1 MRSVVI
7 LAGLLSPLSAQQIDY
22 NSLRSVVRLS
32 APEKVSGTRNQTVT
46 LDLVATM
53 KPGYHVASNVAPA
66 YPLKVKLLE
75 NDAAQLQSVVYPA
88 PKTHKLGDEILSV
101 FDGDVRLKLT
111 LKVAANAPVG
121 RTILTGKVSYQACDD
136 RACLRPDSI
145 DIKVPLDIRN

>member
-1 MRSVVI
+1 MRSAAI
-7 LAGLLSPLSAQQIDY
+7 LVSLLSPLGAQQIDY

-32 APEKVSGTRNQTVT
+32 APEKVSGTRNQTLT

-53 KPGYHVASNVAPA
+53 KPGYHVASNIAPA

-75 NDAAQLQSVVYPA
+75 NDAAQLQNVVYPA
-88 PKTHKLGDEILSV
+88 PKSHKLGDEILSV

-111 LKVAANAPVG
+111 LKIAANAPVG

>member
-1 MRSVVI
+1 MLV
-7 LAGLLSPLSAQQIDY
+7 GLLSPLGAQQIDY

-32 APEKVSGTRNQTVT
+32 APEKVSGTRNQTLT

-66 YPLKVKLLE
+66 YPLKVKLVE
-75 NDAAQLQSVVYPA
+75 NDAAQLQNVVYPS
-88 PKTHKLGDEILSV
+88 PKSHKLGDEILSV

-111 LKVAANAPVG
+111 LKIAANAPVG
-121 RTILTGKVSYQACDD
+121 RTVLTGKVSYQACDD

>member
-1 MRSVVI
+1 MRSAAI
-7 LAGLLSPLSAQQIDY
+7 LVSLLSPLGAQQIDY

-32 APEKVSGTRNQTVT
+32 APEKVSGTRNQTLT

-53 KPGYHVASNVAPA
+53 KPGYHVASNIAPA

-75 NDAAQLQSVVYPA
+75 NDAAQLQNVVYPA
-88 PKTHKLGDEILSV
+88 PKSHKLGDEILSV

-111 LKVAANAPVG
+111 LKIAANAPVG
-121 RTILTGKVSYQACDD
+121 RTVLTGKVSYQACDD

>member
-7 LAGLLSPLSAQQIDY
+7 LAGLLSPLGAQQIDY

-32 APEKVSGTRNQTVT
+32 APEKVSGTRNQTLT

-53 KPGYHVASNVAPA
+53 KPGYHVASNIAPA

-75 NDAAQLQSVVYPA
+75 NDAAQLQNVVYPA
-88 PKTHKLGDEILSV
+88 PKSHKLGDEILSV

>member
-75 NDAAQLQSVVYPA
+75 NDAAQLQNVVYPA

>member
-1 MRSVVI
+1 LVS
-7 LAGLLSPLSAQQIDY
+7 LLSPLGAQQIDY

-32 APEKVSGTRNQTVT
+32 APEKVSGTRNQTLT

-53 KPGYHVASNVAPA
+53 KPGYHVASNIAPA

-75 NDAAQLQSVVYPA
+75 NDAAQLQNVVYPA
-88 PKTHKLGDEILSV
+88 PKSHKLGDEILSV

-111 LKVAANAPVG
+111 LKIAANAPVG